1 MIVLR
6 QLFVFLEEDQA
17 VWFKICSLLDD
28 HIVARHG
35 IVHPDAASVIV
46 VLLTEHAARARVHS
60 SHLVTASHAGAHV
73 VELTT

>member
-17 VWFKICSLLDD
+17 VRFKICCLLDD
-28 HIVARHG
+28 HVVARHG
-35 IVHPDAASVIV
+35 VVHPDATAIVV
-46 VLLTEHAARARVHS
+46 VLLAEHAARARVHC